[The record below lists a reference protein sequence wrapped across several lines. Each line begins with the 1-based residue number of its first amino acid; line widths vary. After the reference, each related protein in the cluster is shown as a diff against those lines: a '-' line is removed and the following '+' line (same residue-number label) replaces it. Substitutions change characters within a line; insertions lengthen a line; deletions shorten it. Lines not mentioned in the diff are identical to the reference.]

1 MTIVLDYLVKQNRPY
16 SVTDIVTNLHNS
28 MSKVVA
34 TKALVQLE
42 ATGAILAK
50 TYAKSVIYV
59 IKQVRNLS
67 NWNDQTN

>member
-1 MTIVLDYLVKQNRPY
+1 MAIVLEYLTKQNRPY

-42 ATGAILAK
+42 TAGSILAK
-50 TYAKSVIYV
+50 TYGKSAIYV
-59 IKQVRNLS
+59 IKQVSER
-67 NWNDQTN
+67 